1 VTELLNWNV
10 VARVVQI
17 MRTLLNCLSS
27 CYLVDEQ
34 LDQTTLNGLAL
45 LNQCL
50 FIASN
55 LSSESVPART
65 EILKHNM
72 LELIQ
77 ASFQLKL
84 IQNQSDCL
92 YNLSFLLR
100 NLTLRFNSSYLKQLN
115 TSIIVATMV

>member
-1 VTELLNWNV
+1 MTELLDWNV
-10 VARVVQI
+10 VARIVHV
-17 MRTLLNCLSS
+17 MRTLINCLSS
-27 CYLVDEQ
+27 CYLVDDQ

-50 FIASN
+50 FIATN

-72 LELIQ
+72 LELVS

-100 NLTLRFNSSYLKQLN
+100 NLTLRFNSSYLK
-115 TSIIVATMV
+115 